1 MRLNRLHL
9 ENFRNFPTLD
19 IDFDEH
25 LTVIVGNNGA
35 GKTTILEAVSI
46 AIGTFFAGLDG
57 IAGKTVNKKDAH
69 IDSYEVGT
77 SDDIQVQ
84 FPVVVKASGTI
95 GKKTVVWERSL
106 LSSTGRT
113 TIVEAKELTKCA
125 EKYQKRLRAGDDT
138 LILPLIAY
146 YGTGRLWDYH
156 REKATDA
163 FKVNTRT
170 NGYINSLDGTA
181 NIKLMMNWFKKKTIQ
196 KYQRQEANQG
206 DLPELNIV
214 YRAMEA
220 CFQAVT
226 GYDKVK
232 IQYNLNRNELDVSY
246 SDKNGGNMRIPLNSL
261 SDGYKGTISLIA
273 DIAYRMAVLNPQL
286 LEDVL
291 VETTGIVL
299 IDEAD
304 LHLHPIWQQRILSD
318 LSSIFPRVQF
328 IVTTH
333 APAVINSVDSKN
345 LIILENNEVYSP
357 NGQIYGKDAN
367 SVLLGVM
374 GANERPS
381 PIKEQFVAFYT
392 AIDNQHFDEA
402 TQILKKLEDE
412 IGNDDVEL
420 AACRVKLQL
429 ARFKGGF

>member
-1 MRLNRLHL
+1 MRLNKLHL
-9 ENFRNFPTLD
+9 ENFRNFSTLD
-19 IDFDEH
+19 IDFDER

-35 GKTTILEAVSI
+35 GKTTILEAISI

-57 IAGKTVNKKDAH
+57 IAGKTISKKDAH
-69 IDSYEVGT
+69 IVSYEVGT
-77 SDDIQVQ
+77 SDDIQFQ
-84 FPVVVKASGTI
+84 FPVVIKASGAI
-95 GKKTVVWERSL
+95 GEKTVDWKRSL

-113 TIVEAKELTKCA
+113 TMIEAKKMVQRA
-125 EKYQKRLRAGDDT
+125 EQYQKLLRAGDSTIT
-138 LILPLIAY
+138 LPIIAY

-156 REKATDA
+156 REKVIDA

-170 NGYINSLDGTA
+170 NGYINALDGTA

-196 KYQRQEANQG
+196 KYQRQEAHQG
-206 DLPELNIV
+206 DLPELSIV
-214 YRAMEA
+214 YHAMEE
-220 CFQAVT
+220 CFRAVT
-226 GYDKVK
+226 GYDDVK

-246 SDKNGGNMRIPLNSL
+246 SDKTGGKMRIPLNSL

-304 LHLHPIWQQRILSD
+304 LHLHPIWQQRILGD
-318 LSSIFPRVQF
+318 LSNIFPKVQF

-333 APAVINSVDSKN
+333 APAVIYSVDSKN
-345 LIILENNEVYSP
+345 LVILENNEVYSP

-367 SVLLGVM
+367 SVLIGVM

-381 PIKEQFVAFYT
+381 PIKERFVAFYT

-402 TQILKKLEDE
+402 TQILKKLENE

-429 ARFKGGF
+429 ARFKGEF